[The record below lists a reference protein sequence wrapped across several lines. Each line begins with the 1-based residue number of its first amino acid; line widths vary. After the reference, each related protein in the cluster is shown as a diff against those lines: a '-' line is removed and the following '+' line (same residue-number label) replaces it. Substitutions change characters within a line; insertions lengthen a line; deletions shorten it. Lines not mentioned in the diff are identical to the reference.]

1 MYRTKNPQKAFE
13 VRLRLFFENLLW
25 ILLFYRVMDSDIQT
39 RWIGYIRRDRR
50 NRSCFRY
57 KYPRDWNLYCSL
69 LTDRKIVLHQPSTLV
84 DCHSIITSIHDT
96 KIGCIIWLESFGWN
110 TFYEA
115 LEVSE

>member
-50 NRSCFRY
+50 QQEF
-57 KYPRDWNLYCSL
+57 LQ
-69 LTDRKIVLHQPSTLV
+69 I
-84 DCHSIITSIHDT
+84 
-96 KIGCIIWLESFGWN
+96 
-110 TFYEA
+110 
-115 LEVSE
+115 